1 MASTENKYGTLG
13 IEIQSVRDYLS
24 LKASEGQEKF
34 SYDFSVDPQV
44 DTHIPVPGALIKSF
58 VENTFLNNAS
68 RQAEGGKIDISIHR
82 TTLGILIMITDNAM
96 LRYQEYNRGRII
108 GNRLELLDQDILE
121 FNKEQECSVN
131 YQLLDLAYIEP
142 GQTGSRVLITIVI

>member
-1 MASTENKYGTLG
+1 MSTENSYGTLG
-13 IEIQSVRDYLS
+13 SEIQSAKEYLS
-24 LKASEGQEKF
+24 LKSSEDKEKF
-34 SYDFSVDPQV
+34 SYDFSVDPQA

-58 VENTFLNNAS
+58 VENTFLNNLS
-68 RQAEGGKIDISIHR
+68 QHSEGGKIDISIHR

-121 FNKEQECSVN
+121 FNKEHECSIN
-131 YQLLDLAYIEP
+131 YQLLDLAYTEP

>member
-1 MASTENKYGTLG
+1 VSTENSYGTLG
-13 IEIQSVRDYLS
+13 SEIQSAKEYLS
-24 LKASEGQEKF
+24 LKSSEDKEKF
-34 SYDFSVDPQV
+34 SYDFSIDPQA

-58 VENTFLNNAS
+58 VENTFLNNLS
-68 RQAEGGKIDISIHR
+68 QHSEGGKIDISIYR

-108 GNRLELLDQDILE
+108 GNRLELLDQDILD
-121 FNKEQECSVN
+121 FNKEQEYSIN
-131 YQLLDLAYIEP
+131 YQLLDLAYSEP

>member
-1 MASTENKYGTLG
+1 MSTENSYGTLG
-13 IEIQSVRDYLS
+13 SEIQSVKEYLS
-24 LKASEGQEKF
+24 LKSSEDKEKF
-34 SYDFSVDPQV
+34 SYDFSVDPQA

-58 VENTFLNNAS
+58 VENTFLNNLS
-68 RQAEGGKIDISIHR
+68 QHSEGGKIDVSIHR

-108 GNRLELLDQDILE
+108 GNRLELLDQDIID

-131 YQLLDLAYIEP
+131 YQLLDLAYTEP

>member
-1 MASTENKYGTLG
+1 MSTEDSYGTLG
-13 IEIQSVRDYLS
+13 SEIQSAKEYLS
-24 LKASEGQEKF
+24 LKSSEDKEKF
-34 SYDFSVDPQV
+34 SYDFSVDPQA

-58 VENTFLNNAS
+58 VENTFLNNLS
-68 RQAEGGKIDISIHR
+68 QHSEGGKIDISIHR
-82 TTLGILIMITDNAM
+82 TTLGILIMITDNAL

-121 FNKEQECSVN
+121 FNKEHECSIN
-131 YQLLDLAYIEP
+131 YQLLDLAYSEP

>member
-1 MASTENKYGTLG
+1 MSTEDSYGTLG
-13 IEIQSVRDYLS
+13 SEIQSAKEYLS
-24 LKASEGQEKF
+24 LKSSEDKEKF
-34 SYDFSVDPQV
+34 SYDFSVDPQA

-58 VENTFLNNAS
+58 VENTFLNNLS
-68 RQAEGGKIDISIHR
+68 QHSEGGKIDISIHR

-121 FNKEQECSVN
+121 FNKEHECSIN
-131 YQLLDLAYIEP
+131 YQLLDLAYTEP

>member
-1 MASTENKYGTLG
+1 MSTENSYGTLG
-13 IEIQSVRDYLS
+13 SEIKSVKEYLS
-24 LKASEGQEKF
+24 LKSSEDKEKF
-34 SYDFSVDPQV
+34 SYDFRVDPQA

-58 VENTFLNNAS
+58 VENTFLNNLS
-68 RQAEGGKIDISIHR
+68 QHSEGGKIDISIHR

-108 GNRLELLDQDILE
+108 GNRLELLDQDIIE
-121 FNKEQECSVN
+121 FNKEQECSIN
-131 YQLLDLAYIEP
+131 YQLLDLAYTEP

>member
-1 MASTENKYGTLG
+1 MSTENSYGTLG
-13 IEIQSVRDYLS
+13 SEIQSAKEYLS
-24 LKASEGQEKF
+24 LKSSEDKEKF
-34 SYDFSVDPQV
+34 SYDFSVDPQA

-58 VENTFLNNAS
+58 VENTFLNNLS
-68 RQAEGGKIDISIHR
+68 QHSEGGKIDVSIHR

-108 GNRLELLDQDILE
+108 GNRLELLDQEILE

-131 YQLLDLAYIEP
+131 YQLLDLAYTDP